1 MDKLIPVFKLKGDI
15 THPREGRDIIITS
28 GRNDK
33 GHSVVNSIM
42 TDDVSILTNNK
53 DYANEW
59 MSNEETH
66 RDVYAKKSN
75 EYLEIVATN
84 KTPIWDSEQK
94 KYVAEEDKEEKETA
108 SLTEEINMMRTEST
122 ESFESNYTND
132 GNYTNDLT
140 NNDVEVSSLEDDD
153 ELPF

>member
-15 THPREGRDIIITS
+15 SDPREGRDIVITS
-28 GRNDK
+28 GRDQNNY
-33 GHSVVNSIM
+33 SVVNTIM
-42 TDDVSILTNNK
+42 ADDVSILTNDK

-59 MSNEETH
+59 MGNEETFK
-66 RDVYAKKSN
+66 DVYAKKSK

-84 KTPIWDSEQK
+84 KTPVWDSEQK

-108 SLTEEINMMRTEST
+108 SLTEEINMMRTET
-122 ESFESNYTND
+122 TTSFEKDFTSKGND
-132 GNYTNDLT
+132 T
-140 NNDVEVSSLEDDD
+140 DVEVSKLDDGD